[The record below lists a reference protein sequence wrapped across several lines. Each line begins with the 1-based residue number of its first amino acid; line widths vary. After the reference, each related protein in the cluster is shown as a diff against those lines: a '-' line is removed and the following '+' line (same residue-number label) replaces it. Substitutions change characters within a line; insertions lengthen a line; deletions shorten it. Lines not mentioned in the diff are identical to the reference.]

1 MIRHPRGRP
10 LLLDDYLKLRTMIV
24 TLRIADA
31 SVNVHI
37 IRGVLNDLV
46 RVSLKKFGRYIDF
59 QVSRS

>member
-24 TLRIADA
+24 TLRTADA